1 MATTSF
7 DTHKFIRKLESAG
20 LPTPQAEAIS
30 DAFKDAQGESDLV
43 TKKDLQ
49 IELAPVK
56 SDLLLLKW
64 MIGLV
69 LGGIIALILKTFFP
83 M

>member
-1 MATTSF
+1 MTEVF
-7 DTHKFIRKLESAG
+7 AG
-20 LPTPQAEAIS
+20 EA
-30 DAFKDAQGESDLV
+30 DLV

-64 MIGLV
+64 MIGFI

>member
-1 MATTSF
+1 MQ
-7 DTHKFIRKLESAG
+7 
-20 LPTPQAEAIS
+20 QAEAIA
-30 DAFKDAQGESDLV
+30 DAVKEAQGEADLV

-49 IELAPVK
+49 IELVPIK

-83 M
+83 L

>member
-1 MATTSF
+1 MATEG
-7 DTHKFIRKLESAG
+7 RA
-20 LPTPQAEAIS
+20 
-30 DAFKDAQGESDLV
+30 DLI

-56 SDLLLLKW
+56 SDLLLMKW

>member
-1 MATTSF
+1 MATAHF
-7 DTHKFIRKLESAG
+7 DIHKLIATTR
-20 LPTPQAEAIS
+20 
-30 DAFKDAQGESDLV
+30 
-43 TKKDLQ
+43 DLQ

-69 LGGIIALILKTFFP
+69 LGGIILLILKTFFP